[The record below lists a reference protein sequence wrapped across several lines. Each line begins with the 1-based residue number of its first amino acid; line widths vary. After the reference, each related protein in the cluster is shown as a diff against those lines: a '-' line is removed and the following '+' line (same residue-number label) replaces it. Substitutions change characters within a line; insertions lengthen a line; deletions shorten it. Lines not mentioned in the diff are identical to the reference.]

1 MKGESRGTP
10 VVNVR
15 QQKHGCRGRKLEMLV
30 MDSAL
35 GFPMT
40 KRQKLTG

>member
-15 QQKHGCRGRKLEMLV
+15 QQKHVCRGRKVEMLV
-30 MDSAL
+30 MNSTLD
-35 GFPMT
+35 FPMT
-40 KRQKLTG
+40 KRQKLTS